1 VDAGFSAKTMLE
13 RSMIPK
19 SGCRFSAKIMLERMR
34 GAVPFPRQL
43 IEGYRSFRTSR
54 LPHEQDR
61 YRELAESGQ
70 SPAVMVIG
78 CIDSRVS
85 PEVIFDARPGE
96 LLVVRN
102 VANIVPPYQPD
113 AHAHGVSA
121 AIEFG
126 VAALAVKHVVVL
138 GHGQCGGVR
147 AFADEAEPLT
157 PGDFIGKW
165 MRLMAPVAEKIGPRG
180 KLSHAEYLVR
190 LEQANVANSLENLMT
205 FPRLREGVEDGRV
218 AIHGA
223 YFGVANGELLIRDE
237 ATGVFLPAAGVGAPF
252 LR

>member
-1 VDAGFSAKTMLE
+1 VS
-13 RSMIPK
+13 
-19 SGCRFSAKIMLERMR
+19 
-34 GAVPFPRQL
+34 FPRQL
-43 IEGYRSFRTSR
+43 LEGYRSFRTSR
-54 LPHEQDR
+54 LPREQDR

-102 VANIVPPYQPD
+102 VANIVPPYAPD

-126 VAALAVKHVVVL
+126 VVALAVKHVVVL

-147 AFADEAEPLT
+147 AFADEAAPLT

-165 MRLMAPVAEKIGPRG
+165 MRLMAPAADKVGARG
-180 KLSHAEYLVR
+180 TLSHADYLTR
-190 LEQANVANSLENLMT
+190 LEQANVTNSIENLMT
-205 FPRLREGVEDGRV
+205 FPRLREGVEGGSI
-218 AIHGA
+218 ALHGA
-223 YFGVANGELLIRDE
+223 YFAVATGELLIRDA
-237 ATGVFLPAAGVGAPF
+237 ATGTFSPADGAPF
-252 LR
+252 SR